1 MKPLRQLPA
10 KTVPADEH
18 GYELFRELVWHNG
31 EVCNSCFTQVR
42 TIGPEM
48 AKQLNTSKHR
58 PLEHGMPLT
67 MYINEWYDR
76 TENGSQEHTTWD
88 HNKRFGTCYC
98 LNCGTDCNGSHRN
111 KSLSD
116 LKPLVANIFRY
127 VKKHTE
133 YDLDGK
139 AFGREVKNLKKEPGM
154 QGHETEA
161 MALAFARALE
171 TDQRAESAPTARA

>member
-1 MKPLRQLPA
+1 MKPLRQLPVQ
-10 KTVPADEH
+10 TVPADEH
-18 GYELFRELVWHNG
+18 GYELFRELVWYNG
-31 EVCNSCFTQVR
+31 ELCNSCFTMVR

-67 MYINEWYDR
+67 ITINEWYQR
-76 TENGSQEHTTWD
+76 TEEGSQEHTTWD
-88 HNKRFGTCYC
+88 NNKRFGTCFC
-98 LNCGTDCNGSHRN
+98 EQCGTDCNGNHRN

-133 YDLDGK
+133 HDLDGK
-139 AFGREVKNLKKEPGM
+139 AFGREVKDLKKEPGM
-154 QGHETEA
+154 QGHETEI
-161 MALAFARALE
+161 MALAFSRALKRDYGA
-171 TDQRAESAPTARA
+171 TTPVTARA